1 MELYENNFNLWHWK
15 SQKWAQ
21 TYAMHLVFEMYIC
34 YKHTLALG
42 MRLFLS
48 TLSQKLKMHNVPELW
63 HCHTLYICSSSVF
76 FRLSLSNFDGLTS
89 SALSIWRTRAWWC
102 KSVVLAL
109 LVTIHHMKY
118 SWDPALSCDFMFHC
132 MVPTSHHHP
141 LDQILDLLPDHLL
154 QGPRWHF
161 ELGGAAIDIEFEFFK
176 NKISTY

>member
-1 MELYENNFNLWHWK
+1 MG
-15 SQKWAQ
+15 
-21 TYAMHLVFEMYIC
+21 
-34 YKHTLALG
+34 HTLALG

-102 KSVVLAL
+102 KSIVLAL

-141 LDQILDLLPDHLL
+141 LDQILDLLPDNLF
-154 QGPRWHF
+154 QGPRRHF
-161 ELGGAAIDIEFEFFK
+161 EFGGVGGAAIDIKFESFK

>member
-1 MELYENNFNLWHWK
+1 MELYENNFNFLTLK
-15 SQKWAQ
+15 VSK
-21 TYAMHLVFEMYIC
+21 MG
-34 YKHTLALG
+34 HTLALG

-102 KSVVLAL
+102 KSIVLAL

-118 SWDPALSCDFMFHC
+118 SWERPCPVLRLY
-132 MVPTSHHHP
+132 VPLHGTNVPSSS
-141 LDQILDLLPDHLL
+141 IRSNF
-154 QGPRWHF
+154 GPPPWSSASGASVAF
-161 ELGGAAIDIEFEFFK
+161 WVGGCCYRYRIWVF
-176 NKISTY
+176 